1 MENSLTR
8 EHSELTQARKKT
20 KREADNKMEARAIKR
35 YIGSSPRKM
44 RLVVDLVRG
53 KNVEEANTI
62 LKFSTKHA
70 AVVVNATLNSAYSN
84 LVNKMD
90 TGRLSKN
97 EVIVKECFVNEGPRM
112 KRVLPAPQGRAYR
125 IQKRSAHL
133 TLVVEEVTK

>member
-1 MENSLTR
+1 
-8 EHSELTQARKKT
+8 
-20 KREADNKMEARAIKR
+20 MEARAIKR

-90 TGRLSKN
+90 AGRLSKN